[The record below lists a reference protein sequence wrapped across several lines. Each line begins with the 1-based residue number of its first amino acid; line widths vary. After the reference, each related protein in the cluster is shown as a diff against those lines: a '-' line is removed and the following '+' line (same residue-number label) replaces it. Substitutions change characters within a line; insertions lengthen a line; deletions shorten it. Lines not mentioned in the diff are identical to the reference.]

1 MVAILAIVIGRVRT
15 IKELEGKMAKESN
28 A

>member
-1 MVAILAIVIGRVRT
+1 MVAILAIVIGRIRK

-28 A
+28 V